1 MRDATDVGKI
11 VKMEAVRDRKRE
23 MVNGLIDM
31 HAGKYRDFGVE
42 LIWGEGKFIG
52 AKKIEVTGADG
63 DKRTLT
69 GDKVIV
75 CTGSRAKI
83 DDIVG
88 LKQANPLTHIEILE
102 LDIIPSHLVV
112 LGGGYIGLEF
122 AQAMRRLGAE
132 VTIVERNEK
141 ILKKED
147 EDISKALTEI
157 LKVRIICIGSSCFR
171 LFLEHLRSMIFSIC
185 LSNCYSSKLSL
196 SPSLNIHRYSL
207 IIYKRSAADLEI
219 LYLE

>member
-1 MRDATDVGKI
+1 MRDATGGGGI

-31 HAGKYRDFGVE
+31 HAGKYKDFGVE
-42 LIWGEGKFIG
+42 LIWGEGKFTG

-63 DKRTLT
+63 DRRTLT

-83 DDIVG
+83 EDIIG
-88 LKQANPLTHIEILE
+88 LTQANPLTHIEILE
-102 LDIIPSHLVV
+102 LDNIPSHLVV

-132 VTIVERNEK
+132 VTIVERNER

-147 EDISKALTEI
+147 EDISKILTGV
-157 LKVRIICIGSSCFR
+157 LKVRIICVISSCFR
-171 LFLEHLRSMIFSIC
+171 FPHEYLRCLIHSNH
-185 LSNCYSSKLSL
+185 LSNCSSSKISF
-196 SPSLNIHRYSL
+196 SPFLDTPYYIQ
-207 IIYKRSAADLEI
+207 KKWC
-219 LYLE
+219 